1 MSAEPDPDPPIAEIP
16 GEREPA
22 SLAEVD
28 HALSLMRGA
37 LSAHPLP
44 RKFSEPAWTELL
56 KRESE
61 FVAELGLESIRL
73 ARQKRCDVVSASD
86 VGEAD
91 GSIRRAGLT
100 SLIVGLQTIGGVLA
114 GAGVSGIIAVL
125 GEERPQDSLV
135 ALAAAGIVVGVA
147 LMMFTLGQSWPRRRP

>member
-1 MSAEPDPDPPIAEIP
+1 LSAVPDPLVAEAR
-16 GEREPA
+16 GNDEQQPA

-28 HALSLMRGA
+28 HALSLMRDA

-44 RKFSEPAWTELL
+44 RTFSKSAWTELL

-100 SLIVGLQTIGGVLA
+100 SLLVGLQTIGGVLA

-125 GEERPQDSLV
+125 GEKHPKGDLL
-135 ALAAAGIVVGVA
+135 ALAGAGVVVGVA
-147 LMMFTLGQSWPRRRP
+147 LMMFTLGQSWPKWRR

>member
-1 MSAEPDPDPPIAEIP
+1 MPDPAIP
-16 GEREPA
+16 NLTDGVEQQTA

-28 HALSLMRGA
+28 HALSLMRDA

-44 RKFSEPAWTELL
+44 RTFSEPAWTELL

-91 GSIRRAGLT
+91 GLIRRAGLT
-100 SLIVGLQTIGGVLA
+100 SVLVGLQTIGGVLA
-114 GAGVSGIIAVL
+114 GAGVSGVIAAL
-125 GEERPQDSLV
+125 GETHPQDAIV
-135 ALAAAGIVVGVA
+135 VLAGAGIVVGVA
-147 LMMFTLGQSWPRRRP
+147 LMMFTLGQSWPKWRR